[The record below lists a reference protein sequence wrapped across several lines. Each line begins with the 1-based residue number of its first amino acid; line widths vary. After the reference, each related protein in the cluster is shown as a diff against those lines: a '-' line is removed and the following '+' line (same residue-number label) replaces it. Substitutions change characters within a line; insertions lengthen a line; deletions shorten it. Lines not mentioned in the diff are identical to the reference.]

1 MPLARPAHSARLRC
15 FLALVTLVTLVLVLA
30 LALALGTVGADVTDV
45 TDVTPDAT
53 PDADPLHIHDTSP
66 THTDHRADDDTS
78 DTAGHDH
85 WIHRPHI
92 QRSKGRPHG
101 LPLGRML
108 LTWASVTLGQLS

>member
-1 MPLARPAHSARLRC
+1 MPLARPAHSAHSARLRC
-15 FLALVTLVTLVLVLA
+15 FLALVTLVTLVLALA
-30 LALALGTVGADVTDV
+30 LALALGTVGADV

-108 LTWASVTLGQLS
+108 LTWASVTLGLL